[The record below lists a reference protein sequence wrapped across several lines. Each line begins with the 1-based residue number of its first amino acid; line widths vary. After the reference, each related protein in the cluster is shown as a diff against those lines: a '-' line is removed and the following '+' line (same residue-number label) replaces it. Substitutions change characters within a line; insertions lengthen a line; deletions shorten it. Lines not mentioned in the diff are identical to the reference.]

1 MCVLSVNWR
10 GILRILCIKNKCIVL
25 LKFIFILIVLLTIP
39 VIVTA
44 QPGMIDNTDNVS
56 SEENNFNGV
65 NLPIPKIP
73 FMEEADD
80 PQEIG
85 TAFSVIILLTIL
97 SLAPSIIILFTSF
110 IRISIVFSFTR
121 TALATQQVPP
131 NQVLYGLAL
140 ILTFF
145 IMTPV
150 FTQIYDNAYQPY
162 QNEEI
167 TLDEFTEKAM
177 EPIREFMFRQMNNE
191 NAKKSLKMFLEL
203 GNEPN
208 PKSPEDVP
216 LHILVPAFVL
226 NELSTAFMIGVMIF
240 IPFIIIDLIV
250 SSVLLSIGII
260 FLPPVIVSLP
270 IKIILFVLV
279 DGWNFLVEGLI
290 KSFT

>member
-1 MCVLSVNWR
+1 
-10 GILRILCIKNKCIVL
+10 
-25 LKFIFILIVLLTIP
+25 
-39 VIVTA
+39 
-44 QPGMIDNTDNVS
+44 
-56 SEENNFNGV
+56 
-65 NLPIPKIP
+65 
-73 FMEEADD
+73 
-80 PQEIG
+80 
-85 TAFSVIILLTIL
+85 
-97 SLAPSIIILFTSF
+97 
-110 IRISIVFSFTR
+110 
-121 TALATQQVPP
+121 
-131 NQVLYGLAL
+131 
-140 ILTFF
+140 
-145 IMTPV
+145 
-150 FTQIYDNAYQPY
+150 
-162 QNEEI
+162 
-167 TLDEFTEKAM
+167 
-177 EPIREFMFRQMNNE
+177 
-191 NAKKSLKMFLEL
+191 MFLEL

>member
-1 MCVLSVNWR
+1 
-10 GILRILCIKNKCIVL
+10 VL
-25 LKFIFILIVLLTIP
+25 LKFFVVLIVLIILPATLI
-39 VIVTA
+39 A
-44 QPGMIDNTDNVS
+44 QPGSIEQPSVEESIQQDS
-56 SEENNFNGV
+56 SDDSG
-65 NLPIPKIP
+65 LPIPKIP
-73 FMEEADD
+73 FIEEADE
-80 PQEIG
+80 PQEVG
-85 TAFSVIILLTIL
+85 TAFSIIILLTIL

-110 IRISIVFSFTR
+110 IRIAIVFSFAR

-145 IMTPV
+145 IMAPI
-150 FTQIYDNAYQPY
+150 FGQIYDNAYQPY
-162 QNEEI
+162 QNGELTFE
-167 TLDEFTEKAM
+167 EFTEKAM
-177 EPIREFMFRQMNNE
+177 EPIREFMFRQMDND
-191 NAKKSLKMFLEL
+191 NAKKSLKMFLKL
-203 GNEPN
+203 GNIPN
-208 PKSPEDVP
+208 PKTPEDVP
-216 LHILVPAFVL
+216 LHVLVPAFVL
-226 NELSTAFMIGVMIF
+226 NELTTAFMIGVLIF